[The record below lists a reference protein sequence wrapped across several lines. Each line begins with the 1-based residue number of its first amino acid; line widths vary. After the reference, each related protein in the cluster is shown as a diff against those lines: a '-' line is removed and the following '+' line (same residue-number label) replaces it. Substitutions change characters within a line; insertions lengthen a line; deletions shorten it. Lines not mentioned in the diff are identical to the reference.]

1 MLQDSWRW
9 QAAVFESYLASVPS
23 VSMLAVHTVGHWDN
37 VDTIVCVFRYSP
49 PPFNSDYNLQ
59 PTTYN
64 PSQSIV
70 LTSNIPFSIRP
81 FNETKL

>member
-49 PPFNSDYNLQ
+49 PPFNSEYNLQ
-59 PTTYN
+59 PESVYC
-64 PSQSIV
+64 SHIQHSIFHS
-70 LTSNIPFSIRP
+70 TI
-81 FNETKL
+81 